1 MFLYKRSR
9 LGILPD
15 AKANR
20 IAINMSALCLA
31 MVFAFS
37 LSQQAQ
43 AQTTTDNTNNIATTL
58 QIRCDG

>member
-9 LGILPD
+9 LGILP
-15 AKANR
+15 AARANR

-31 MVFAFS
+31 MIFAFS

-43 AQTTTDNTNNIATTL
+43 AQPVIDSAENIMQT
-58 QIRCDG
+58 RCSD